1 MNVNPGAPESLAFP
15 ATLVTPVV
23 LLLND
28 NYWAQVS
35 TFYVAPTSTHL
46 NTLLRFPECDEKSLK
61 GY

>member
-1 MNVNPGAPESLAFP
+1 MNPGAPESLAFP

-28 NYWAQVS
+28 NYSAQVS

-46 NTLLRFPECDEKSLK
+46 NTLRFPECDENSLK